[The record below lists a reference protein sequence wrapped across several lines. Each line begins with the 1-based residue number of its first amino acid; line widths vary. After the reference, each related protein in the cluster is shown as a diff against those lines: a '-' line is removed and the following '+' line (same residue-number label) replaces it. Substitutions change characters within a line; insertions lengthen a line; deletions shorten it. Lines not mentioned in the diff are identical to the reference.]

1 MVDPTRPDLREPRR
15 PVAPGLGAR
24 TWKLN
29 SARSAEAPPPASSTT
44 DGPAGGDP
52 PPPQTLRYVDLL
64 HAIEAIGVTVD
75 RLNSQLRSLLT
86 QVGHA
91 IAEDPPKRT
100 PG

>member
-1 MVDPTRPDLREPRR
+1 MVDPTRPDLREPSR
-15 PVAPGLGAR
+15 PVAPGLDAR
-24 TWKLN
+24 TWKLD
-29 SARSAEAPPPASSTT
+29 SARSPQAPPPASSTT
-44 DGPAGGDP
+44 DGPAGVDP
-52 PPPQTLRYVDLL
+52 SPPQTLRYVDLL
-64 HAIEAIGVTVD
+64 HAIEAIGLTVD